1 MEFVIR
7 DELGEII
14 DIDKDYVRYRILKR
28 DPSFYKY
35 MIDAEEVIINRDIIT
50 IINKNYDEDSV
61 TIQVG
66 NIQGDYEVYK
76 FLQKHSKEMIS
87 LMDRYNV

>member
-1 MEFVIR
+1 MEFIIR

-35 MIDAEEVIINRDIIT
+35 MIDAEEVVINRDIVT
-50 IINKNYDEDSV
+50 IINKNYNEDSV
-61 TIQVG
+61 TIAVG

-76 FLQKHSKEMIS
+76 FLKKHSKEMMS
-87 LMDRYNV
+87 LINRYDI